1 MHSDQEKNQDLSE
14 QIQELIQLQKRTDPV
29 QFNMVMKLARDAARL
44 YPTQSAQLKL
54 RLVIGGSSAG
64 R

>member
-1 MHSDQEKNQDLSE
+1 MQIEQEKNQNLSE
-14 QIQELIQLQKRTDPV
+14 EILELITLQKRTDPV

-44 YPTQSAQLKL
+44 YPTQTAQLRL
-54 RLVIGGSSAG
+54 RLVVGGSD

>member
-1 MHSDQEKNQDLSE
+1 MQIEQEKNQNLSE
-14 QIQELIQLQKRTDPV
+14 EILELIALQKRTDPV

-44 YPTQSAQLKL
+44 YPTQTAQLRL
-54 RLVIGGSSAG
+54 RLVVGGAD